1 MARSV
6 ILASNDST
14 RYYLTSYL
22 ITTTDQTTWPETGHL
37 VFIGTFCLPDDP
49 DSLLDKYTYEI
60 ADTAVTSDNKL
71 RCFQLSES
79 MHASLSA
86 QIADALN
93 QSHQS
98 SKSVRYWE
106 ILTGSWLRL
115 FIDLLISRIFII
127 TKLKEMHPDIQ
138 LVYAEATKS
147 RRTPF
152 NTADFH
158 SLTKST
164 EWNSLVY
171 ADLWNTASAEHISS
185 PDRTTRPARMHPK
198 PQSSKLSGY
207 VLSVTYLPRMQELL
221 LQLQLGTKYKRLRV
235 INPPATPVDNEA
247 RQQLVFDESQ
257 SNDVE
262 RFLIKLVRG
271 YLPTSFL
278 EGFAALRMSICR
290 MRFPNNPKAIFTS
303 NRHIYDDVF
312 NAWVADTTEH
322 GSRLILGQHGGH
334 YGISKFSSFAE
345 RHEKSVSDS
354 YLTWGWKPSSSSVS
368 GIILTTVGSRWK
380 HRESRSR
387 LLLVTDELWSH
398 PRAVYADIPETSDY
412 LYHLGLLVRS
422 LPTSIQQSLELRRH
436 LGQSVVGHP
445 VENWWRNQLPAIA
458 LGDPLIPFSQVVKN
472 AKVVVVAHNGTTI
485 PENFSQAIPTLITW
499 TSNWVEIR
507 DEAKPVFAK
516 LAEVGIF
523 HEDPVSLAKHVS
535 AIWDNVD
542 AWWES
547 KEVVEAR
554 ELFCSQY
561 ARSVPHPRK
570 FLREIIV
577 GKSIIEKQGDL

>member
-1 MARSV
+1 M
-6 ILASNDST
+6 
-14 RYYLTSYL
+14 TSYL
-22 ITTTDQTTWPETGHL
+22 ITTTDRSRWPNSGHL
-37 VFIGTFCLPDDP
+37 VFIGTFCLPDNP
-49 DSLLDKYTYEI
+49 DSLLDRYTYEI
-60 ADTAVTSDNKL
+60 ANTAVTSDNKL
-71 RCFQLSES
+71 HCFQLSES
-79 MHASLSA
+79 VHISLSM
-86 QIADALN
+86 QIAEALN
-93 QSHQS
+93 QAHQS

-171 ADLWNTASAEHISS
+171 ADLWNTASAEHIAS
-185 PDRTTRPARMHPK
+185 PDHTTKPARMHPK
-198 PQSSKLSGY
+198 PQASKLSGY
-207 VLSVTYLPRMQELL
+207 VLSATYLPRMQELL

-262 RFLIKLVRG
+262 RLLIKLVRG

-278 EGFAALRMSICR
+278 EGFTALQMSIGQ

-387 LLLVTDELWSH
+387 LLLVTDELWSQ

-412 LYHLGLLVRS
+412 LDHLGLLVRS

-436 LGQSVVGHP
+436 SGQRVVGHP
-445 VENWWRNQLPAIA
+445 VENWWRNQFPAID
-458 LGDPLIPFSQVVKN
+458 LGDPLFPFSQVVRN
-472 AKVVVVAHNGTTI
+472 AKVVIVAHNGTTI

-507 DEAKPVFAK
+507 DEAKPIFAK

-547 KEVVEAR
+547 KEVVGAR

-561 ARSVPHPRK
+561 ARSVPQPRK

-577 GKSIIEKQGDL
+577 GKSTMEQQGDL

>member
-1 MARSV
+1 M
-6 ILASNDST
+6 
-14 RYYLTSYL
+14 TSYL
-22 ITTTDQTTWPETGHL
+22 ITTTDRSRWPNLGHL

-49 DSLLDKYTYEI
+49 DSLLTKYTYEI
-60 ADTAVTSDNKL
+60 ADTAVSSDDKL

-79 MHASLSA
+79 VHASLGA

-93 QSHQS
+93 QSHQFLK
-98 SKSVRYWE
+98 SKRYWE
-106 ILTGSWLRL
+106 ILTGIWLRL
-115 FIDLLISRIFII
+115 FIDLLISRVFIVA
-127 TKLKEMHPDIQ
+127 KLKEMYTDVQ
-138 LVYAEATKS
+138 LVCADGVKS
-147 RRTPF
+147 RRAPF

-171 ADLWNTASAEHISS
+171 ADLRNTASAEHIAS
-185 PDRTTRPARMHPK
+185 PDRTTRPPRIHLK
-198 PQSSKLSGY
+198 PQSSKLSSY

-235 INPPATPVDNEA
+235 INPPAIPVDEED
-247 RQQLVFDESQ
+247 RQQLVFNESQ

-262 RFLIKLVRG
+262 RLLIKLVRG

-278 EGFAALRMSICR
+278 EGFAALQMSICR
-290 MRFPNNPKAIFTS
+290 MRFPANPKAIFTS

-312 NAWVADTTEH
+312 NAWVADVIEN

-334 YGISKFSSFAE
+334 YGISKFPSFAE

-354 YLTWGWKPSSSSVS
+354 YLTWGWRPSTSVLG
-368 GIILTTVGSRWK
+368 GIILTTIGSNWK
-380 HRESRSR
+380 HQESRSR
-387 LLLVTDELWSH
+387 LLLVTDELWSQ
-398 PRAVYADIPETSDY
+398 PRAVYTDIPETSDY
-412 LYHLGLLVRS
+412 LDHLGLMVRS

-436 LGQSVVGHP
+436 LGQRVVGHP
-445 VENWWRNQLPAIA
+445 VETWWRNQFPVID
-458 LGDPLIPFSQVVKN
+458 LGDPLIPFSQVVKD
-472 AKVVVVAHNGTTI
+472 ARIVIVAHNGTTI

-507 DEAKPVFAK
+507 DEAKPIFAK

-523 HEDPVSLAKHVS
+523 HEDPISLAKHIS

-542 AWWES
+542 AWWDS

-577 GKSIIEKQGDL
+577 GTSAIKQQGDL

>member
-1 MARSV
+1 M
-6 ILASNDST
+6 
-14 RYYLTSYL
+14 TSYL
-22 ITTTDQTTWPETGHL
+22 ITTTDRSRWPNSGHL

-49 DSLLDKYTYEI
+49 DSLLDQYTYEI
-60 ADTAVTSDNKL
+60 ADTAVTSDDKL

-79 MHASLSA
+79 VYASLGE

-93 QSHQS
+93 QSHHC
-98 SKSVRYWE
+98 SKSTRYWE
-106 ILTGSWLRL
+106 ILTGAWFRL
-115 FIDLLISRIFII
+115 FIDLLTSRIF
-127 TKLKEMHPDIQ
+127 TVAKLREMYPDIQ
-138 LVYAEATKS
+138 LVCADGVKGGRA
-147 RRTPF
+147 PF

-171 ADLWNTASAEHISS
+171 ADLWNTASAEHIAS
-185 PDRTTRPARMHPK
+185 PDHTTKPARMHPK
-198 PQSSKLSGY
+198 PQASKLSGY
-207 VLSVTYLPRMQELL
+207 VLSATYLPRMQELL

-235 INPPATPVDNEA
+235 INPPAIPVDEEA
-247 RQQLVFDESQ
+247 RQQLVFNESR

-262 RFLIKLVRG
+262 RLLIKLVRG

-278 EGFAALRMSICR
+278 EGFTALQMSIGQ

-387 LLLVTDELWSH
+387 LLLVTDELWSQ

-412 LYHLGLLVRS
+412 LDHLGLLVRS

-445 VENWWRNQLPAIA
+445 VETWWRNQVQAID
-458 LGDPLIPFSQVVKN
+458 LGDPLIPFSQVVRN
-472 AKVVVVAHNGTTI
+472 AKIVIVAHNGSTI
-485 PENFSQAIPTLITW
+485 PENFSQSIPTLITW

-507 DEAKPVFAK
+507 DEAKPIFAK

-547 KEVVEAR
+547 KEVVGAR

-561 ARSVPHPRK
+561 AKSVPHPRK

-577 GKSIIEKQGDL
+577 GKSTMEQQGDL